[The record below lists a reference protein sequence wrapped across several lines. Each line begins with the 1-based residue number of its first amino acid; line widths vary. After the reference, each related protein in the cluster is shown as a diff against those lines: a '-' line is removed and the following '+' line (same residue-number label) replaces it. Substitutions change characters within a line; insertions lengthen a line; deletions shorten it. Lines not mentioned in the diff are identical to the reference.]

1 MKSFKKTLS
10 IILRIFI
17 IFIILLGIMTVSI
30 NLYMINYAKKYIL
43 TMDNINTASVS
54 CITVLGASVKSNG
67 TPSNMLEDRLAES
80 VVLYNVGVS
89 NKIIMSGDHANDNYD
104 EVNTMKNYAIKKGIP
119 SSDIFMDHA
128 GLNTYDSMYRLK
140 NIFEVGSTMIVT
152 QDYHLYRAIY
162 IARKMG
168 IEAYGIASNPR
179 EYNGQFYRDIREILA
194 RVKDYFKVIIE
205 PESTVVGDSISVFGN
220 GDSTNDK

>member
-1 MKSFKKTLS
+1 MKSFKRTLS
-10 IILRIFI
+10 IILRILI
-17 IFIILLGIMTVSI
+17 IFIILLGIMTVAI
-30 NLYMINYAKKYIL
+30 NIYMINYSKKYIL
-43 TMDNINTASVS
+43 TIDNINTASVN

-89 NKIIMSGDHANDNYD
+89 NKIIMSGDHANDDYD

-140 NIFEVGSTMIVT
+140 DIFEVNSTIIVT

-162 IARKMG
+162 IARKLG

-194 RVKDYFKVIIE
+194 RVKDYFKVIFE
-205 PESTVVGDSISVFGN
+205 PESTVTGDTISVFGN

>member
-1 MKSFKKTLS
+1 MKSFKRTLS
-10 IILRIFI
+10 VILRIFI
-17 IFIILLGIMTVSI
+17 ILIILLGIMTVSI
-30 NLYMINYAKKYIL
+30 NLYMINYSKKYIL
-43 TMDNINTASVS
+43 TMDNINTASVN

-140 NIFEVGSTMIVT
+140 NIFEVGSTIIVT

-162 IARKMG
+162 IARKLG

-179 EYNGQFYRDIREILA
+179 EYNGQFYRDLREILA
-194 RVKDYFKVIIE
+194 
-205 PESTVVGDSISVFGN
+205 
-220 GDSTNDK
+220 

>member
-10 IILRIFI
+10 IILRILI
-17 IFIILLGIMTVSI
+17 IFIILLGIMTVAI
-30 NLYMINYAKKYIL
+30 NIYMINYSKKYIL
-43 TMDNINTASVS
+43 TIDNINTASVN

-89 NKIIMSGDHANDNYD
+89 NKIIMSGDHANDDYD

-140 NIFEVGSTMIVT
+140 DIFEVNSTIIVT

-162 IARKMG
+162 IARKLG

-194 RVKDYFKVIIE
+194 RVKDYFKVIFE
-205 PESTVVGDSISVFGN
+205 PESTVTGDTISVFGN